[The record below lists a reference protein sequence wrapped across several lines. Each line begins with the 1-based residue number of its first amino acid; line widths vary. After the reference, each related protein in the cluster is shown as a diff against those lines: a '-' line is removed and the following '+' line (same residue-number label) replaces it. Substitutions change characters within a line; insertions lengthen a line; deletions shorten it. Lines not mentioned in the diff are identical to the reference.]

1 MPVLPDAEISAALP
15 SLSGW
20 RRESDL
26 LVRDFVFPNFADAMI
41 FLNKVAEAAEE
52 MDHHP
57 DIDIRYNK
65 VRMALTSHD
74 SGGITRRD
82 LKMARRINEISGD

>member
-1 MPVLPDAEISAALP
+1 MPVLTDAEISAALP

-20 RRESDL
+20 RRESNT
-26 LVRDFVFPNFADAMI
+26 LVREFTFPNFADAMI
-41 FLNKVAEAAEE
+41 FVNKVAEAAEE
-52 MDHHP
+52 ADHHP

-82 LKMARRINEISGD
+82 LKMARRINGIWGE